1 MARVMV
7 GDALVFEHERLQQR
21 MNQFFDKVEAALKQ
35 SLRASANLSGSST
48 PSVDAQLKA
57 SILTAFIAGRLQRF
71 VRSGFRRLPSEQ
83 LEASLSHLL

>member
-1 MARVMV
+1 MV